1 MVNIFVV
8 VWFNFM
14 QTPRESSRSSPSLH
28 HTRLINFLFENSF
41 LLQLR
46 SYDLAPRVLEQWQR
60 MKAKVKSLRRLT
72 GHDSSKQLVWRNA
85 PKKVLALLQAYT
97 TTARQTFQIMKIW
110 KRIFKYRRN
119 HEKSWE
125 IMRNHEKSW
134 FLFSW
139 LLMKSTSR
147 GAPRHCMWKHAQSV
161 ASSLYVAIHRI
172 ESNAPHIACHWQ

>member
-1 MVNIFVV
+1 MLMNVCVNLWLI
-8 VWFNFM
+8 FM

-134 FLFSW
+134 EIMRSHDFFS
-139 LLMKSTSR
+139 
-147 GAPRHCMWKHAQSV
+147 HD
-161 ASSLYVAIHRI
+161 Y
-172 ESNAPHIACHWQ
+172 